1 MSWKFYLGMMLV
13 CLIVQG
19 FYAMMEMACVS
30 FNKVR
35 LQYYI
40 SRGSRRVIWL
50 NYLLNHPALLFG
62 TTLIGV
68 NLALIVGSESSRHFY
83 DALGLS
89 PDLAP
94 ISQLFLVLIFAEISP
109 LFAGRRYA
117 EHVVMLGIPILYA
130 TSILLR
136 PIIWLLDLLCL
147 AFNRLL
153 KNQKGAGLYLT
164 REELQKVIEE
174 QEVIP
179 AKPAQA
185 EFDTIVGRIFSL
197 KNKRARELMRPL
209 PEVSMVPSICTIAEM
224 RALLSSEY
232 SPFLPIYHKT
242 PENIVAIAY
251 PRDLLRFPEN
261 TRVREH
267 ARPPW
272 FITENTSILQILKQ
286 FQRNN
291 KSLAVVL
298 NDAGLAR
305 GILTLDEIVD
315 EIFGQVDSW
324 PSFDEIMPR
333 MHHVVLDRT
342 FDGDM
347 RIADFNAQ
355 FHVHLPDEGAET
367 LNELVTAKLGH
378 PPAKGESVRLDQFEL
393 TVEEASLLGAKEIS
407 IRTIY

>member
-1 MSWKFYLGMMLV
+1 
-13 CLIVQG
+13 
-19 FYAMMEMACVS
+19 
-30 FNKVR
+30 

-40 SRGSRRVIWL
+40 SRGSRRAIWL

-83 DALGLS
+83 GSLGLS
-89 PDLAP
+89 PDFAP
-94 ISQLFLVLIFAEISP
+94 ISQLFLVLLFAEISP

-153 KNQKGAGLYLT
+153 KNEKGAGLYLT

-174 QEVIP
+174 QEVMP

-197 KNKRARELMRPL
+197 KNKRARELMKPL
-209 PEVSMVPSICTIAEM
+209 ASVPMVPSICTIAEM

-232 SPFLPIYHKT
+232 SPFLPIYQKT

-267 ARPPW
+267 ARSPW

-291 KSLAVVL
+291 KSIAVVL
-298 NDAGLAR
+298 NEAGLAR
-305 GILTLDEIVD
+305 GILTLDEIID
-315 EIFGQVDSW
+315 EIFGQIDTW

-333 MHHVVLDRT
+333 MHHVALDRT

-347 RIADFNAQ
+347 KIADFNAK
-355 FHVHLPDEGAET
+355 FHVHLPDEGVET
-367 LNELVTAKLGH
+367 LSELVAAKLGH
-378 PPAKGESVRLDQFEL
+378 PPVKGESVRLDQFEL
-393 TVEEASLLGAKEIS
+393 TVEEASLLGARSIT